1 MYPRLG
7 TTRRSSDAD
16 VAHLIPRW
24 PIEDHCKNGETKE
37 EAHTCSKGRE
47 RGTEKEVHVCIYE
60 WQTSAS

>member
-1 MYPRLG
+1 MCSTYFR
-7 TTRRSSDAD
+7 
-16 VAHLIPRW
+16 VW

-47 RGTEKEVHVCIYE
+47 KGTEKEVHVRIYE